1 VTPVQDRYASIL
13 KVAPDGVQSVL
24 AGSQESVTRPMA
36 DGTGSAARFL
46 FPRSAAAL
54 MCQAQ

>member
-24 AGSQESVTRPMA
+24 AGSQESVTRPRK
-36 DGTGSAARFL
+36 S
-46 FPRSAAAL
+46 
-54 MCQAQ
+54 